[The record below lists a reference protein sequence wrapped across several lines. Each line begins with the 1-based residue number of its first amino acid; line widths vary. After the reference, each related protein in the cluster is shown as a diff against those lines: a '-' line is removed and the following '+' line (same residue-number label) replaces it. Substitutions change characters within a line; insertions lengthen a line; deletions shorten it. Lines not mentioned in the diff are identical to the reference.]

1 MTDNQVLRK
10 KITQSCIS
18 SLEERTRK
26 RRLGQDEI
34 QNIIVSE
41 VVKVVKDE
49 Y

>member
-18 SLEERTRK
+18 SLEERTWK
-26 RRLGQDEI
+26 GRLTQEEI

-41 VVKVVKDE
+41 VVKVIKDE